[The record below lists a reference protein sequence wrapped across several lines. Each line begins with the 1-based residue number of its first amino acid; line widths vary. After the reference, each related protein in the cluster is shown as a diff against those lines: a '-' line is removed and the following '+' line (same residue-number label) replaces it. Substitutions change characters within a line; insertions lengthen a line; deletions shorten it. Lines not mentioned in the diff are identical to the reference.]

1 MAMGEAAG
9 LAAAMALDAGVPVR
23 AIDVA
28 ALQRKLRAQGAD
40 PGDPPRAEARVLE
53 TL

>member
-9 LAAAMALDAGVPVR
+9 IAAVMALDTGVPVR
-23 AIDVA
+23 AVDVA

-40 PGDPPRAEARVLE
+40 PGDPPRADARVRAAQ
-53 TL
+53 

>member
-1 MAMGEAAG
+1 M
-9 LAAAMALDAGVPVR
+9 
-23 AIDVA
+23 
-28 ALQRKLRAQGAD
+28 QRKLRAQGAD